1 MSNNL
6 LGAALTGAQSGIA
19 ALGQYGT
26 STTTTAVNYPH
37 AHAQTN
43 WGYVGVPPP
52 PPFPYDHPAGCVGVF
67 RVRKLE
73 NGYLVEW
80 QKHAGAAITEYYAET
95 LKDVG
100 ERVAALGVQKALEGD
115 PK

>member
-1 MSNNL
+1 MSSGST
-6 LGAALTGAQSGIA
+6 LGAAGASIA
-19 ALGQYGT
+19 GGLGAYLGGQAGT
-26 STTTTAVNYPH
+26 ATINYPGQW
-37 AHAQTN
+37 AA
-43 WGYVGVPPP
+43 VPQ

-73 NGYLVEW
+73 NGSLVEW
-80 QKHAGAAITEYYAET
+80 QKYAGAAITEYYAES

-100 ERVAALGVQKALEGD
+100 ERIAALGVQKALEGD